1 MRFSSVTSGFFLATL
16 FSATFEKVH
25 WSVAGAVALSDLL
38 TIAFLVSFLWDA
50 RRTGRWPRTVGV
62 VMLFLAAFLIV
73 YFIGYFN
80 IDTQTALSQFVK
92 GLTKFVLH
100 FSLLIAGVAYLAAGT
115 RATYWRALAA
125 FVLGMTANAAYGV
138 LQLLV
143 ARAGGNLD
151 SLVLSPLTGG
161 ASAINLYGIVNGAS
175 VFRPNALTGDPN
187 HLGIMLVMPLLF
199 LTPVY
204 LRLEKGHRLRW
215 PFGILLAFLLLVEAA
230 TLSRSG
236 LLGLV
241 AGGLVLAV
249 PYRRKFFSRALL
261 VPVAGVGLIL
271 AYIVYT
277 RLHYFEVVFRS
288 RTSASEGSAHFAVY
302 GLVPAALHLHP
313 LFGLGLNDF
322 SVYYELITGK
332 TNWGP
337 HSFYVALIVETG
349 LVGSALF
356 AAFLYYVF
364 SRLAVARRLGRELT
378 AARDPL
384 AARVRP
390 LAWGFTAALVGTMA
404 ANIFYLTMSFYY
416 FYAFV
421 ALVLALPLVFRP
433 RPYVASPATQGGAS
447 SPT

>member
-1 MRFSSVTSGFFLATL
+1 VRFSSVTSGFFLATL

-161 ASAINLYGIVNGAS
+161 ASAINLYGS
-175 VFRPNALTGDPN
+175 ST
-187 HLGIMLVMPLLF
+187 
-199 LTPVY
+199 
-204 LRLEKGHRLRW
+204 
-215 PFGILLAFLLLVEAA
+215 
-230 TLSRSG
+230 
-236 LLGLV
+236 
-241 AGGLVLAV
+241 
-249 PYRRKFFSRALL
+249 
-261 VPVAGVGLIL
+261 
-271 AYIVYT
+271 T
-277 RLHYFEVVFRS
+277 R
-288 RTSASEGSAHFAVY
+288 
-302 GLVPAALHLHP
+302 
-313 LFGLGLNDF
+313 
-322 SVYYELITGK
+322 
-332 TNWGP
+332 
-337 HSFYVALIVETG
+337 
-349 LVGSALF
+349 
-356 AAFLYYVF
+356 
-364 SRLAVARRLGRELT
+364 
-378 AARDPL
+378 
-384 AARVRP
+384 
-390 LAWGFTAALVGTMA
+390 
-404 ANIFYLTMSFYY
+404 
-416 FYAFV
+416 
-421 ALVLALPLVFRP
+421 
-433 RPYVASPATQGGAS
+433 AS
-447 SPT
+447 SGRTR